1 MKIKRLLFVI
11 LGTLFLGI
19 GIVGI
24 IIPLLPT
31 TPFLLLAT
39 FFYVRSSEKFNNWL
53 LNNRILGIY
62 VRHYIDGR
70 GIPLRVKLFTLL
82 LLWTTISF
90 TIAFAVDE
98 LVVKIILALVAT
110 GVSVHI
116 ALIKSHKKA
125 NTTTGSEED

>member
-1 MKIKRLLFVI
+1 MDIKRLLFI
-11 LGTLFLGI
+11 TLGTLFLGI

-24 IIPLLPT
+24 IIPILPT

-62 VRHYIDGR
+62 IRHYIDGT
-70 GIPLRVKLFTLL
+70 GLPLKVKLFTLL

-98 LVVKIILALVAT
+98 LVVKIILVLVAT

-116 ALIKSHKKA
+116 ALIKDHKKA
-125 NTTTGSEED
+125 NISTNKKEG